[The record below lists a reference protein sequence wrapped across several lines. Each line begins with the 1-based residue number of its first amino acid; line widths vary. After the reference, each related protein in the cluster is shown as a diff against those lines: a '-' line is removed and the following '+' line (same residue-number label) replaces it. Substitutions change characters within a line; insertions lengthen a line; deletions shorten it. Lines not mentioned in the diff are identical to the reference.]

1 VNDLLTYPLGSVVIF
16 YFSTFFISFMY
27 RSLLLL
33 LFLMAVLPLHTSAR
47 KLEHTDS
54 FRNKPD
60 AEQLSMITRSPE
72 MVSQVSVKQHKD
84 SGTVRDSTLSITL
97 FLAGDVMLGRGIDQI
112 LLHPGDPILYEPY
125 MKNARGYVR
134 IAEQKHGPIPAPVPC
149 SYVWGDALKVLERIS
164 PDLRIINLETSITDN
179 NDYWKN
185 KGIHYRM
192 NPQNNDCFKAAK
204 IDVCALANNHVLDW
218 GYPGLEETLE
228 TLDKFNVNGVG
239 AGTNLE
245 RAMSPAVE
253 KIDGKGRVLV
263 FSYGVADSGIPPSW
277 AASNKKSGVNY
288 LKDLSSQNLNVVK
301 NNLMQYAR
309 PDDIIV
315 LTIHWGGNWGY
326 EIPSNQVSF
335 AHKLIDEAGVDVIHG
350 HSSHHVKGI
359 EVYRGKLILYGSGDF
374 LNDYEGIGGHE
385 QFRGDLSLMYF
396 ASIEQG
402 TGKLLQLQMIPT
414 QIKHF
419 RVNQASN
426 TDTLWLRNLLNREG
440 RKLGTQVSLNQ
451 TSELILEW
459 R

>member
-1 VNDLLTYPLGSVVIF
+1 
-16 YFSTFFISFMY
+16 
-27 RSLLLL
+27 
-33 LFLMAVLPLHTSAR
+33 
-47 KLEHTDS
+47 
-54 FRNKPD
+54 
-60 AEQLSMITRSPE
+60 
-72 MVSQVSVKQHKD
+72 
-84 SGTVRDSTLSITL
+84 
-97 FLAGDVMLGRGIDQI
+97 
-112 LLHPGDPILYEPY
+112 
-125 MKNARGYVR
+125 
-134 IAEQKHGPIPAPVPC
+134 
-149 SYVWGDALKVLERIS
+149 
-164 PDLRIINLETSITDN
+164 
-179 NDYWKN
+179 
-185 KGIHYRM
+185 
-192 NPQNNDCFKAAK
+192 
-204 IDVCALANNHVLDW
+204 
-218 GYPGLEETLE
+218 
-228 TLDKFNVNGVG
+228 
-239 AGTNLE
+239 
-245 RAMSPAVE
+245 MSPAVE

-277 AASNKKSGVNY
+277 AVSNKKSGVNY

>member
-1 VNDLLTYPLGSVVIF
+1 
-16 YFSTFFISFMY
+16 M
-27 RSLLLL
+27 
-33 LFLMAVLPLHTSAR
+33 
-47 KLEHTDS
+47 
-54 FRNKPD
+54 
-60 AEQLSMITRSPE
+60 
-72 MVSQVSVKQHKD
+72 
-84 SGTVRDSTLSITL
+84 
-97 FLAGDVMLGRGIDQI
+97 
-112 LLHPGDPILYEPY
+112 
-125 MKNARGYVR
+125 
-134 IAEQKHGPIPAPVPC
+134 
-149 SYVWGDALKVLERIS
+149 KVLERIS
-164 PDLRIINLETSITDN
+164 TDLRIINLETSITDK

-245 RAMSPAVE
+245 RAMNPAVE